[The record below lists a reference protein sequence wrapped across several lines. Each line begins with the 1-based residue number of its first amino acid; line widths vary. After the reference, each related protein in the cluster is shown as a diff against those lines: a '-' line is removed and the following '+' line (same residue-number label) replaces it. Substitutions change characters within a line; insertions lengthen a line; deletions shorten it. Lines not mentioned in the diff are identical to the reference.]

1 MPDATITS
9 TASTFGS
16 ISGTFAADQS
26 TIAGTITA
34 ITGTIDGSVGVPGP
48 QGPVGPTGAT
58 GPQGDPGAPGVGVP
72 ADGLEGQILAKASDT
87 SYDTVWID
95 NSAVTLNAT
104 VRNESGSTMAAG
116 TVVYITGA
124 SGNKAVVSKASA
136 SSEATSSK
144 TFAIL
149 AESIPNN
156 QNGTSVTVGL
166 LKDINTSGL
175 TEGGSLWLST
185 TAGQWT
191 QTMPTAPNHAVFLG
205 TVTRVHATQGE
216 VEVRI
221 QNGLELQELHNV
233 KITSVANGQVLKYDS
248 AQGLWVNGTDSSGVA
263 WGAITGTL
271 SSQTDLQTALDAK
284 LPKAGGYITGD
295 IQSSNNS
302 AYRSWDGTYS
312 TSVLKSDYLQLVNS
326 GPGGNAL
333 TIEWNG
339 ITFPSGKQT
348 VHYPGTSILSGYA
361 TESWVTSNFYPL
373 TGNPSGFLTSAS
385 LSGYATES
393 WVTSQGYITSAALA
407 PYLTSAT
414 AASTYQTLAGMSSY
428 LTTSA
433 AASTYYLQT
442 NPAGYITSSALS
454 GYATQAWVDAQGY
467 LQAGALTGYAL
478 ESWVTAGFYPLT
490 GNPSGFITSS
500 ALTGYA
506 TESWVTTQGY
516 LTDAPSDGN
525 QYARKNGA
533 WDVVS
538 AGSSYIT
545 SVSSPLTVTSG
556 DLSIDLSPYETIS
569 NAAATYYPL
578 SNPTGFI
585 SIGALAGYA
594 TETFVT
600 TQGYVDS
607 AYVTSALSGY
617 ATLASPIFT
626 GDPRAPTP
634 ATADNDTSIATTAF
648 VKAQGYLTSA
658 PVTSVAGKTGAVTL
672 VVGDVSGAAP
682 LASPTLTG
690 TPLSTTA
697 AADTNTTQI
706 ATTAYVVGQASSTT
720 PAATGTAAV
729 GTSLKYA
736 RADHVHANPLPTG
749 GTTGQVLSKVDGTN
763 YNVTWTT
770 SSSGGGTD
778 FQSFTTAGT
787 TTWTKPANA
796 KVVHVRMFG
805 GGGGGGSGANYATT
819 SARAGGG
826 GGAAGSFV
834 DFIIPAS
841 VLGATESVVVG
852 AGGTG
857 GAAQA
862 TATSNGNPGTSGGA
876 STFYLFRAG
885 GGLFGNAGTTTAA
898 SGGANSQGVV
908 LGYAAATAS
917 GSGGGGTLSGGG
929 IAGSVSSTTFISPTG
944 GGGGAGAAASSFA
957 AAAGGAGGSKSLS
970 STNTS
975 GLISAIAGGSAGQT
989 TGTVPTVG
997 VTGGFQTAG
1006 TGGGGGAYRSSVA
1019 GMAGAAGA
1027 FPGGGGGGGSAADN
1041 LTSGAGANGAGGAVY
1056 ITTYS

>member
-34 ITGTIDGSVGVPGP
+34 ITGTVNGSVGVPGP
-48 QGPVGPTGAT
+48 QGPAGSQGPQ

-191 QTMPTAPNHAVFLG
+191 QTPPTAPNHAVFLG

-221 QNGLELQELHNV
+221 QNGYELQELHNV

-302 AYRSWDGTYS
+302 AYRSWDGTYN
-312 TSVLKSDYLQLVNS
+312 TSVLKSDYLQLTNS

-393 WVTSQGYITSAALA
+393 WVTSQGY
-407 PYLTSAT
+407 LTSASLSGYAT
-414 AASTYQTLAGMSSY
+414 QSWVTSQGY
-428 LTTSA
+428 L
-433 AASTYYLQT
+433 
-442 NPAGYITSSALS
+442 TSSALT

-506 TESWVTTQGY
+506 TESWVTSQGY

-533 WDVVS
+533 WDIVS
-538 AGSSYIT
+538 APAAYIT
-545 SVSSPLTVTSG
+545 SVSSPLSVTSG
-556 DLSIDLSPYETIS
+556 NLTIDLT
-569 NAAATYYPL
+569 
-578 SNPTGFI
+578 
-585 SIGALAGYA
+585 GYA

-607 AYVTSALSGY
+607 AYVASALSGYATESWVTAGFYPLTGNPSGFLTSASLSGY

-658 PVTSVAGKTGAVTL
+658 PVISVAGKTGAVTL

-682 LASPTLTG
+682 LASPSLTG

-706 ATTAYVVGQASSTT
+706 ATTAFVVGQAGSAT
-720 PAATGTAAV
+720 PLMDNGTAVV
-729 GTSLKYA
+729 GTSLRYA
-736 RADHVHANPLPTG
+736 RQDHVHPTDTSRAALNSPAFTGTPSLPTG
-749 GTTGQVLSKVDGTN
+749 TIAVTQSAGNNTTAVATTAFVTAAVPTFAATADINSPSSTTVVMSPKNVVDLILNANYQMLYYGAGVSGSSGTGAGFGNNGGRWHDLASPSAAISGYGAWSFDTNASSVGLAGTQRGANPISKNWAKKIWMAGRCSVGNYPNSTLDGDTNTFFRIGLGGKTSFASGDMSAAQSGIGFKLPGGGASAMILQVSNGTTLT
-763 YNVTWTT
+763 NVT
-770 SSSGGGTD
+770 SSFTPAARQVFDWKIYSDGAGNVTLYIND
-778 FQSFTTAGT
+778 SSVATTTAGPT
-787 TTWTKPANA
+787 NTQ
-796 KVVHVRMFG
+796 
-805 GGGGGGSGANYATT
+805 NYGLYFEMA
-819 SARAGGG
+819 
-826 GGAAGSFV
+826 
-834 DFIIPAS
+834 D
-841 VLGATESVVVG
+841 
-852 AGGTG
+852 
-857 GAAQA
+857 
-862 TATSNGNPGTSGGA
+862 SNGSNTKQ
-876 STFYLFRAG
+876 L
-885 GGLFGNAGTTTAA
+885 LC
-898 SGGANSQGVV
+898 
-908 LGYAAATAS
+908 
-917 GSGGGGTLSGGG
+917 
-929 IAGSVSSTTFISPTG
+929 
-944 GGGGAGAAASSFA
+944 SSF
-957 AAAGGAGGSKSLS
+957 GTKIYY
-970 STNTS
+970 ST
-975 GLISAIAGGSAGQT
+975 
-989 TGTVPTVG
+989 
-997 VTGGFQTAG
+997 
-1006 TGGGGGAYRSSVA
+1006 
-1019 GMAGAAGA
+1019 
-1027 FPGGGGGGGSAADN
+1027 
-1041 LTSGAGANGAGGAVY
+1041 
-1056 ITTYS
+1056 

>member
-9 TASTFGS
+9 TASTFGT
-16 ISGTFAADQS
+16 ITGTFAADQS
-26 TIAGTITA
+26 TVAGTITGIVA
-34 ITGTIDGSVGVPGP
+34 GTLDGSVGVPGP
-48 QGPVGPTGAT
+48 QGQQGPAGSQ
-58 GPQGDPGAPGVGVP
+58 GPQGVPGEPGAPGVGVP
-72 ADGLEGQILAKASDT
+72 SGGLEGQILLKASDT
-87 SYDTVWID
+87 SYDTVWAD
-95 NSAVTLNAT
+95 NTAETLTAT
-104 VRNESGSTMAAG
+104 VRNETGATLSKG

-124 SGNKAVVSKASA
+124 AGNKALVSKASA

-149 AESIPNN
+149 AENILNN
-156 QNGTSVTVGL
+156 QNGTAVTVGL
-166 LKDINTSGL
+166 LKSLDTSGL

-191 QTMPTAPNHAVFLG
+191 QTMPTSPNHAVFLG
-205 TVTRVHATQGE
+205 TVTRVHANQGT

-221 QNGLELQELHNV
+221 QNGYELQELHNV
-233 KITSVANGQVLKYDS
+233 KITSASNGQVLKYDS
-248 AQGLWVNGTDSSGVA
+248 AQSLWVNGTDSSGVA
-263 WGAITGTL
+263 WGGITGTL

-284 LPKAGGYITGD
+284 LAKAGGVITGD
-295 IQSSNNS
+295 IQSNNGS
-302 AYRSWDGTYS
+302 GYRSYDGAYKQTNVS
-312 TSVLKSDYLQLVNS
+312 ASIIQLLDANV
-326 GPGGNAL
+326 GGTTL
-333 TIEWNG
+333 SIESSG

-361 TESWVTSNFYPL
+361 TESWVTAGFYPL
-373 TGNPSGFLTSAS
+373 TGNPSNFITSAS

-393 WVTSQGYITSAALA
+393 WVTSQGYL
-407 PYLTSAT
+407 
-414 AASTYQTLAGMSSY
+414 
-428 LTTSA
+428 
-433 AASTYYLQT
+433 
-442 NPAGYITSSALS
+442 TSSALT

-556 DLSIDLSPYETIS
+556 DLSIDLSPYETVS

-682 LASPTLTG
+682 LASPSLTG

-706 ATTAYVVGQASSTT
+706 ATTAFVVGQASSTT

>member
-48 QGPVGPTGAT
+48 QGSAGSQGPQ

-191 QTMPTAPNHAVFLG
+191 QTPPTAPNHAVFLG

-221 QNGLELQELHNV
+221 QNGYELQELHNV

-302 AYRSWDGTYS
+302 AYRSWDGTYN
-312 TSVLKSDYLQLVNS
+312 TSVLKSDYLQLTNS

-393 WVTSQGYITSAALA
+393 WVTSQGY
-407 PYLTSAT
+407 LTSASLSGYAT
-414 AASTYQTLAGMSSY
+414 QSWVTSQGY
-428 LTTSA
+428 L
-433 AASTYYLQT
+433 
-442 NPAGYITSSALS
+442 TSSALT

-506 TESWVTTQGY
+506 TESWVTSQGY

-556 DLSIDLSPYETIS
+556 DLTIDLT
-569 NAAATYYPL
+569 
-578 SNPTGFI
+578 
-585 SIGALAGYA
+585 GYA
-594 TETFVT
+594 TESWVT
-600 TQGYVDS
+600 GQGYASAVDYLAKADNLASLTS
-607 AYVTSALSGY
+607 ASTARTNLGLGTMATQTASNYALLASPALSGVPTSTT
-617 ATLASPIFT
+617 AAS
-626 GDPRAPTP
+626 
-634 ATADNDTSIATTAF
+634 DTNTTQIATTAF
-648 VKAQGYLTSA
+648 VVGQAGSSTPLVNGTAAVGTSLKYA
-658 PVTSVAGKTGAVTL
+658 RQDHVHPTDTSR
-672 VVGDVSGAAP
+672 AAT
-682 LASPTLTG
+682 ASPTFTG

-706 ATTAYVVGQASSTT
+706 ATTAFVVGQASSTT

-770 SSSGGGTD
+770 STSGGANY
-778 FQSFTTAGT
+778 QSFTTAGT

-796 KVVHVRMFG
+796 KIVHVRMYG

-819 SARAGGG
+819 SARTG
-826 GGAAGSFV
+826 GGAGAGGSFV
-834 DFIIPAS
+834 DFVIPAS
-841 VLGATESVVVG
+841 VLGATETVVVG
-852 AGGTG
+852 AGGAG

-862 TATSNGNPGTSGGA
+862 TATSNGNNGSNGNP

-885 GGLFGNAGTTTAA
+885 GGLLGSGGTTTSA
-898 SGGANSQGVV
+898 SGGANSQGAIF
-908 LGYAAATAS
+908 GYAASTAAGTGGGGTATS
-917 GSGGGGTLSGGG
+917 GGLGGAVGTTSFLAPSGGGGGG
-929 IAGSVSSTTFISPTG
+929 
-944 GGGGAGAAASSFA
+944 GAAASSFA
-957 AAAGGAGGSKSLS
+957 AAAGGAGGAKSIS

-975 GLISAIAGGSAGQT
+975 GLIAAIAGGTAGQT
-989 TGTVPTVG
+989 TGTLPTTG
-997 VTGGFQTAG
+997 TTGGFQTGG

-1019 GMAGAAGA
+1019 GMAGAVGA

-1041 LTSGAGANGAGGAVY
+1041 LTSGAGANGADGAVY
-1056 ITTYS
+1056 IITYT